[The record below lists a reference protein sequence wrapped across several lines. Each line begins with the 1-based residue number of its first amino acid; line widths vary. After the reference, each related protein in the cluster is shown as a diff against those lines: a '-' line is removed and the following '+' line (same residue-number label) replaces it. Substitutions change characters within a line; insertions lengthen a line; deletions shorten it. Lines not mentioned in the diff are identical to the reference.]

1 MIAVLSLTVY
11 LALLVALTKPL
22 GAYMHRLFT
31 GERTLLRPVLRPA
44 ERAIYRLTGVDESA
58 EMRWT
63 AYAAALL
70 LFNGVGMLLSYVV
83 MRSQGMLPLN
93 PQRLPGV
100 GPALAFSTAASFTT
114 NTNWQAYYPETT
126 MSNFSQMVA
135 LAVHN
140 FTSAATGIAVA
151 IALVRGFARRSARE
165 LGNFWV
171 DVVRATLYLLLPL
184 CVGGTLVLVAS
195 GVPQTLAAN
204 AAVTTLAGT
213 RQRLPVG
220 PIASQEA
227 VKLLGTNGGG
237 FLNANSAHP
246 FENPTP
252 LTNLL
257 GMLAIL
263 AIAAGLTHTFGRMV
277 GNPRQGWAIF
287 AAMAVLFV
295 AGVAVTTLAEQ
306 AGNPLLTRL
315 GADPATAVHGLG
327 APGGNMEGKETRFGI
342 AASALFAVVTTAASC
357 GAVNA
362 MHDSFTPLGGLVPL
376 ANIGLGEVVFGGV
389 GAGLYGMLVFA
400 VLAIFIAGLM
410 VGRTPEY
417 LGKKIEQ
424 FDVKMAM
431 LTLLVL
437 PLTILGLSGVAAATD
452 SGLSSRANP
461 AAHGLT
467 EILYA
472 FTSAAGNNG
481 SAFAGLNSGTP
492 FYLLTQAAA
501 MLVGRYLMIV
511 PILALA
517 GNLARKARSTETAGT
532 FPTTGGLWVGLLVG
546 VILIVGALTY
556 FPAYTLGP
564 VIEQFQMRAGQTF
577 ALGG

>member
-1 MIAVLSLTVY
+1 MFAVVSLIVY

-22 GAYMHRLFT
+22 GAYMHRVFT
-31 GERTLLRPVLRPA
+31 GERTLLHPVLRPV
-44 ERAIYRLTGVDESA
+44 ERAVYRLTGVDESA

-63 AYAAALL
+63 AYASALL
-70 LFNGVGMLLSYVV
+70 LFNGVGMLLSYAV
-83 MRSQGMLPLN
+83 MRSQGLLPLN

-100 GPALAFSTAASFTT
+100 EPTLAFSTAASFTT

-126 MSNFSQMVA
+126 MSSLSQMVA
-135 LAVHN
+135 LAGHN
-140 FTSAATGIAVA
+140 FSSGATGIAVA
-151 IALVRGFARRSARE
+151 IALVRGFARRSARD

-171 DVVRATLYLLLPL
+171 DVVRATLYVLLPI
-184 CVGGTLVLVAS
+184 CVVGTLVLVAS
-195 GVPQTLAAN
+195 GVPQTLAEN
-204 AAVTTLAGT
+204 PAVTTLAGA

-220 PIASQEA
+220 PIASQE
-227 VKLLGTNGGG
+227 VINLLGTNGGG

-257 GMLAIL
+257 EMLAIL
-263 AIAAGLTHTFGRMV
+263 AIAAALTHTFGRMV
-277 GNPRQGWAIF
+277 GNLRQGWAIF

-306 AGNPLLTRL
+306 AGNPLLTWL
-315 GADPATAVHGLG
+315 GADPATTAHGLV

-342 AASALFAVVTTAASC
+342 VASALFAVVTTAASC

-362 MHDSFTPLGGLVPL
+362 MHDSLTPLGGLVPL
-376 ANIGLGEVVFGGV
+376 ANMGLGEVIFGGV
-389 GAGLYGMLVFA
+389 GAGLYGILVYA

-452 SGLSSRANP
+452 SGLASRANP